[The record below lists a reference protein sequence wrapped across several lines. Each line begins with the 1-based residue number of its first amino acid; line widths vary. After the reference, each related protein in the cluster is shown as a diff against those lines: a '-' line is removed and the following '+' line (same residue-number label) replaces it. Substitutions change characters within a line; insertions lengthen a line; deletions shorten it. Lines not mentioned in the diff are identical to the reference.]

1 MEILP
6 AIDLMGGSAVR
17 LTKGEF
23 DSRETYSTD
32 PTEVL
37 KGFIAEGARNLHVV
51 DLDGA
56 RYGSPVNFPT
66 IAALAATGEVDI
78 EVGGGIR
85 DEERIESYLALGV
98 KRVILGTVAVTD
110 FGFTERMAVK
120 YGEAIAVGVDV
131 KEGFVATHGW
141 EKLSS
146 ERGYDFCRRLSE
158 AGVRT
163 VIYTDVSRDGAMRG
177 ANISAYEEL
186 KNIAGLDVIASGGVT
201 SLNDIEALAKIGVY
215 GAIIGKALYK
225 NAIKL
230 SEAIALGDGNAY

>member
-6 AIDLMGGSAVR
+6 AIDLMSGSAVR

-23 DSRETYSTD
+23 DSRETYSSD

-66 IAALAATGEVDI
+66 IKALAATGAVDI

-85 DEERIESYLALGV
+85 DEKRIVSYLELGV

-110 FGFTERMAVK
+110 FAFTKEMASK
-120 YGEAIAVGVDV
+120 YGAAIAVGADV

-146 ERGYDFCRRLSE
+146 ERGYDFCVRLRD
-158 AGVRT
+158 AGIKT
-163 VIYTDVSRDGAMRG
+163 VIYTDVSRDGAMHG
-177 ANISAYEEL
+177 ANIAAYEEL
-186 KNIAGLDVIASGGVT
+186 KNIIGLRVIASGGVS
-201 SLNDIEALAKIGVY
+201 SLADVRSLANLGVY

-230 SEAIALGDGNAY
+230 SEAIALGDGNAH